1 MPWDDPNVAWNKPSF
16 LHGVDPTLDPS
27 VTPEERAWQ
36 NAAVPT
42 GEQKEDLFFFRGRW
56 RPKSQVPP
64 EALAPPQGGWF
75 QRLKNFWGYSPLP
88 RIPAPPP
95 ISAGQIRAGTED
107 DPVVIPPFR
116 HDQKAMR
123 DAAINAIPPG
133 AWALVDGRKIRRPQS
148 AEQQPARSPDVPLTP
163 KLTAQIA
170 ERRAADEKAQEQE
183 AAAQVARGL
192 SQ

>member
-1 MPWDDPNVAWNKPSF
+1 MAAEKPSAARSARSAA
-16 LHGVDPTLDPS
+16 GRVVS
-27 VTPEERAWQ
+27 APE
-36 NAAVPT
+36 
-42 GEQKEDLFFFRGRW
+42 
-56 RPKSQVPP
+56 
-64 EALAPPQGGWF
+64 
-75 QRLKNFWGYSPLP
+75 NFWGYSPLP

-133 AWALVDGRKIRRPQS
+133 AWALVDGRKIRRPAQQS
-148 AEQQPARSPDVPLTP
+148 PDVPQPAQQSPDVPLTASEMA